1 MTETGTAHGTSLLAK
16 RFRGF
21 YPVIVDVE
29 TGGFNARTDA
39 LLEIAATLI
48 EIDDNG
54 ILRPGASV
62 HCHVEP
68 FAGANIEAAALAFTG
83 IDPTHPFR
91 FAVSEKDALHE
102 IFQKVRH
109 AQKLHGCHR
118 TVLVG
123 HNAWFDLA
131 FLNAAIE
138 RSGIKRSPFHPFTS
152 FDTAT
157 LAGLAYGQTVLAK
170 ACAHAGI
177 DFDGNEAHSAVYDAE
192 KTADLFCRI
201 VNRWQQLGAWP
212 PAGLSDADAD
222 DGADQSE

>member
-1 MTETGTAHGTSLLAK
+1 MAK

-48 EIDDNG
+48 EID
-54 ILRPGASV
+54 PVTGAVQRGDSV

-68 FAGANIEAAALAFTG
+68 FVGANIEAAALAFTG

-91 FAVSEKDALHE
+91 FAVSEKEALNE
-102 IFQKVRH
+102 IFHKVRA
-109 AQKLHGCHR
+109 AQKKHGCHR

-138 RSGIKRSPFHPFTS
+138 RTSIKRSPFHPFTS

-177 DFDGNEAHSAVYDAE
+177 EFDGNEAHSAVYDAE
-192 KTADLFCRI
+192 RTADLFCGI
-201 VNRWQQLGAWP
+201 INRWQDLGGWP
-212 PAGLSDADAD
+212 PLGGMAAEEEEKVEGSCD
-222 DGADQSE
+222 